1 MHFANPPLLIFASLD
16 LIPSYKTI
24 INCFV
29 RGSRKISSY
38 SLAFNGLH
46 SSPPTPRRC
55 ARGSALSSRQIGLLL
70 HTTLTFISFCYC
82 KTVIYSL
89 CAISGWVRLRSHG
102 ALRKI
107 QKKSLIFLS
116 GVF

>member
-1 MHFANPPLLIFASLD
+1 MQIRLYRFLLLSISYPLTKQLSIVLLGRVEKSVLTRSRLMSLH
-16 LIPSYKTI
+16 P
-24 INCFV
+24 
-29 RGSRKISSY
+29 
-38 SLAFNGLH
+38 
-46 SSPPTPRRC
+46 SPPTPRRC
-55 ARGSALSSRQIGLLL
+55 TKDSALSSRQIGLLL

-82 KTVIYSL
+82 KTVIHSL